1 MRGKALPCRNWIDVW
16 RNSVEY
22 PLSFI
27 DSVGLLRTSIIC
39 GENLERSGCP
49 RLVAGVSV
57 WEWKG
62 KERRC
67 IPASLSKRNRHPGT
81 LASATGR
88 RLQWHL
94 VPTSSPLHLSS
105 FITIIVNQDINA
117 YKNAQEKVQKWQDTW
132 RQILGIQ
139 ARLNLS
145 HARSVAR

>member
-57 WEWKG
+57 WEWKREEMHTG
-62 KERRC
+62 
-67 IPASLSKRNRHPGT
+67 IPVEEKSSSGYLS
-81 LASATGR
+81 
-88 RLQWHL
+88 
-94 VPTSSPLHLSS
+94 
-105 FITIIVNQDINA
+105 
-117 YKNAQEKVQKWQDTW
+117 
-132 RQILGIQ
+132 
-139 ARLNLS
+139 
-145 HARSVAR
+145 